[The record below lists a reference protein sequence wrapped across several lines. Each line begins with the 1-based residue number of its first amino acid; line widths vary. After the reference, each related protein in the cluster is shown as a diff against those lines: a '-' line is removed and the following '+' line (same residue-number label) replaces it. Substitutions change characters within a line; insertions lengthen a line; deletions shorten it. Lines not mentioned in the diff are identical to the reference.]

1 MQRPGYPAPPS
12 RSNAMDDGHD
22 LVAAVRSAAQAHSLT
37 WEAMVPDQFT
47 VNLGAEAAEEA
58 AYAEMARRKRALR
71 DHICDTYG
79 ISIRELTSLAL
90 P

>member
-1 MQRPGYPAPPS
+1 MGTAVFPFM
-12 RSNAMDDGHD
+12 NDGHA
-22 LVAAVRSAAQAHSLT
+22 LVAAVRSAAKTHSMT

-47 VNLGAEAAEEA
+47 VNLAAEAAEEA

-71 DHICDTYG
+71 DHICETYG
-79 ISIRELTSLAL
+79 ITIRELTSLAL

>member
-1 MQRPGYPAPPS
+1 MS
-12 RSNAMDDGHD
+12 DGHS
-22 LVAAVRSAAQAHSLT
+22 LVEQVRVAARLHNRT

-47 VNLGAEAAEEA
+47 VNLAAEAAEEA

-79 ISIRELTSLAL
+79 ISVRELTSLAL